1 MIFGL
6 FVESPSES
14 PDTEHKMVGM
24 ARIIGDGDTN
34 ILGDVYILPEYQGGG
49 LGVAFLKYVL
59 EADGRNRWRFLLHT
73 GDRKD
78 WYVNKLGFR
87 VVGEA
92 SRAKMLGLPLFVLEK
107 DGLAIAHER
116 EREKEQK

>member
-6 FVESPSES
+6 FVEQAES
-14 PDTEHKMVGM
+14 GAATPRMVGM
-24 ARIIGDGDTN
+24 ARLIGDGDTN
-34 ILGDVYILPEYQGGG
+34 VLGDVYILPEHQGSG

-59 EADGRNRWRFLLHT
+59 EADGRDKWRFLLHT

-92 SRAKMLGLPLFVLEK
+92 SRAKMLGLPLFILEK
-107 DGLAIAHER
+107 DGLAIAHAQQQEHR
-116 EREKEQK
+116 S